1 MDNLAYSNIEDDTP
15 SPPPQQ
21 SQEEYEMDL
30 RHQDQMARAG
40 LGESSTRQMNYI
52 ARQESDSVAPEAV
65 TQEAPE
71 APQPE
76 PIQEAPEATGAQKA
90 PEAKDPGNSFWG
102 RQWKLLKSIV
112 CCNCKSSCF

>member
-1 MDNLAYSNIEDDTP
+1 MPSRIITFNDNLAYCNIGDNTP

-21 SQEEYEMDL
+21 SQEEYEMQL
-30 RHQDQMARAG
+30 RHQDEMARAG
-40 LGESSTRQMNYI
+40 LGGSTTREINYI
-52 ARQESDSVAPEAV
+52 ASQDSVAPEA
-65 TQEAPE
+65 
-71 APQPE
+71 PQPG
-76 PIQEAPEATGAQKA
+76 PIQEAPNVTGAQKA